1 METNQTISKVI
12 FKYGADGGGS
22 TVYLASDA
30 TVFESG
36 SSGGMLDE
44 EEDPI
49 ISWKKE
55 FENWE
60 AWWNDFE
67 SKYRDWYYFY
77 PIYIDDQ
84 IKDFIREKIDALTVK
99 TNSIESWKERLDG
112 HEF

>member
-1 METNQTISKVI
+1 MKNSNEFILFS
-12 FKYGADGGGS
+12 FSADGGGS
-22 TVYLASDA
+22 DVYGTNDGK
-30 TVFESG
+30 VFEKG

-44 EEDPI
+44 VEDPI

-84 IKDFIREKIDALTVK
+84 IKDFIRKKINALTVE
-99 TNSIESWKERLDG
+99 TYSLDDWKRRLDG